1 MSAILD
7 RTRTLPHSGVPKERE
22 PHGNTMI
29 LILDNDSQAFVPQAW
44 GEMYDDYSL
53 DPIIF
58 IIIYYF
64 SYYICLLI
72 LGSIIIS

>member
-1 MSAILD
+1 M
-7 RTRTLPHSGVPKERE
+7 
-22 PHGNTMI
+22 M

-53 DPIIF
+53 DSIIF

-64 SYYICLLI
+64 SYYICILI